1 MGAKNEADQVQ
12 RFFRVE
18 LGQLAYLRFV
28 LEGYEGL
35 VVLTSLPGRAEVR
48 WTVPAALA
56 AEADALARALAAEIT
71 LAPIP
76 RPPDWPDGI

>member
-1 MGAKNEADQVQ
+1 VGAKNETSQIQ
-12 RFFRVE
+12 RYFRVE
-18 LGQLAYLRFV
+18 LDQLAYLRFV

-35 VVLTSLPGRAEVR
+35 VVLTSLPGRAEVQ

-56 AEADALARALAAEIT
+56 AEAETLARELAKEIT

-76 RPPDWPDGI
+76 RPLDWPDGI